1 VAETRK
7 LYRLPDQGKLFGVA
21 AGLAQYFDF
30 DVTLVRIILI
40 VLVVA
45 GAGFIIPVYL
55 ALALLLPTPE
65 TKVTKDGNVAETVKG
80 NFTSITQDLRE
91 GEAGHRAR
99 NVLGIGLIVFGAWLL
114 AIRIAP
120 EVFTI
125 RWDIVWPVTLVLLG
139 LLVLMRMGRR
149 G

>member
-65 TKVTKDGNVAETVKG
+65 TKVTKDGNVAETVRG

-91 GEAGHRAR
+91 GETGHRAR
-99 NVLGIGLIVFGAWLL
+99 NVLGIGLIVLGAWLL

-120 EVFTI
+120 EIFTI

-139 LLVLMRMGRR
+139 LLVLMKMGRR